1 MTAHVPSGMLRHRMT
16 VQNPVRTID
25 AFGQGAEAWVSVG
38 EINAH
43 AEQMQTGDAID
54 DGGPAIRTD
63 WRILATWH
71 PEVSTRSRLL
81 WNDGTTDRTFNVRAC
96 WDRDNKR
103 RRLEMNVTEVL
114 S

>member
-16 VQNPVRTID
+16 VQNPVRTVD
-25 AFGQGAEAWVSVG
+25 AFGQMNDLTVYNSVK
-38 EINAH
+38 
-43 AEQMQTGDAID
+43 EQMQTGDAID